1 MTFPA
6 FVFGSF
12 VALLLGSLF
21 HLILGGD
28 FKKLILYL
36 ITGWV
41 GFWIGDFAGK
51 QLGMWFIK
59 IGLINLGF
67 AIIGSTVLLAIVYWL
82 GMDTTENNKKNK

>member
-6 FVFGSF
+6 FIFGSF
-12 VALLLGSLF
+12 FAFLLGSLF

-41 GFWIGDFAGK
+41 GFWIGDFAGR
-51 QLGMWFIK
+51 QLGVQFFVV
-59 IGLINLGF
+59 GLINMGF
-67 AIIGSTVLLAIVYWL
+67 AITGSLTLLAVIYWL
-82 GMDTTENNKKNK
+82 GMDTSDTNKKNS

>member
-12 VALLLGSLF
+12 FALLLGSLF

-36 ITGWV
+36 ITSWI
-41 GFWIGDFAGK
+41 GFWIGDIAGK
-51 QLGMWFIK
+51 QLGMRFIQ

-67 AIIGSTVLLAIVYWL
+67 AIIGSVVFLAIIYWL
-82 GMDTTENNKKNK
+82 GMDTAETNKKNP

>member
-12 VALLLGSLF
+12 FALLLGSLF

-28 FKKLILYL
+28 FKRLILYL
-36 ITGWV
+36 ITSWV
-41 GFWIGDFAGK
+41 GFWIGDFAGR
-51 QLGMWFIK
+51 QLGMQFIQ

-67 AIIGSTVLLAIVYWL
+67 AITGSMVSLAIIYWL
-82 GMDTTENNKKNK
+82 GMDSTENNNKNS

>member
-12 VALLLGSLF
+12 LALLLGSLF

-36 ITGWV
+36 ITSWI
-41 GFWIGDFAGK
+41 GFWIGDFSGK
-51 QLGMWFIK
+51 ELGMWFIK

-67 AIIGSTVLLAIVYWL
+67 GIIGSAVFLAIVYWL
-82 GMDTTENNKKNK
+82 GMDTTENNKKNI

>member
-12 VALLLGSLF
+12 IAFLLGSLF

-28 FKKLILYL
+28 FKKLILFL
-36 ITGWV
+36 ITSWV
-41 GFWIGDFAGK
+41 GFWIGDFSGK

-67 AIIGSTVLLAIVYWL
+67 AIIGSTVFLAIVYWL
-82 GMDTTENNKKNK
+82 GMDTTETNKKNT

>member
-12 VALLLGSLF
+12 LALLFGSFF

-36 ITGWV
+36 ITSWV
-41 GFWIGDFAGK
+41 GFWVGDFAGNE
-51 QLGMWFIK
+51 LGILFFQ

-67 AIIGSTVLLAIVYWL
+67 AVIGSLIFLAIIYWL
-82 GMDTTENNKKNK
+82 GMDTIETNKKKT